1 MKETRI
7 LYCKK
12 CIIPSTRPEIH
23 FDNEGICSACNYSK
37 KKIDIN
43 WQKRKAEFLKLV
55 KHYKRISKIK
65 KQSSEKKADKKAD
78 KKEEKNLK
86 EDKAKYSEKV

>member
-12 CIIPSTRPEIH
+12 CIIPSTRPKIH

-43 WQKRKAEFLKLV
+43 WKKRKAEFLKLV
-55 KHYKRISKIK
+55 KHYKRISKNSMYDCIVPVSGGK
-65 KQSSEKKADKKAD
+65 DSI
-78 KKEEKNLK
+78 
-86 EDKAKYSEKV
+86 